1 MANLAEARSSRHG
14 RAGVAG
20 THIGQNRMDHD
31 DWSRS
36 GLVSLAMRP
45 TSARSSTLGGC
56 DVKSEWMAGV
66 STTRCRFE
74 PFLRLAP
81 S

>member
-1 MANLAEARSSRHG
+1 
-14 RAGVAG
+14 
-20 THIGQNRMDHD
+20 
-31 DWSRS
+31 
-36 GLVSLAMRP
+36 VSLAMRP

-74 PFLRLAP
+74 AFLRLAP